1 MTQEADR
8 SPAQAGA
15 GAVRESARP
24 ETPSPTVLPAA
35 TSGAGQQHSPDA
47 AGGAGPTPGAG
58 QGHSASQGNSAGQA
72 HGSGRR
78 SAGSRTA
85 RKPQGRPS
93 LGGGTP
99 AQDRELRAQGRE
111 TVRKLLEAGM
121 IEFEERGFGGVRV
134 DDVVKRAGI
143 SHGTF
148 YLYFANKEDL
158 FKALLR
164 DALHDMEIVAGD
176 FPVVTSDDTG
186 LSVLRR
192 WVRKFFAAYA
202 AHATVIR
209 ILSSADLVPDE
220 VYSDGLQL
228 FFSIAEAMTTGMTAA
243 AEAAGRHHE
252 SPELTAVACLMM
264 LERVNYLIST
274 EVQLPVPE
282 MSDKIADIMFAAFGL
297 VVA

>member
-15 GAVRESARP
+15 GAVRGSARP
-24 ETPSPTVLPAA
+24 PTASPGT
-35 TSGAGQQHSPDA
+35 GQQLSADGTHGTGPA
-47 AGGAGPTPGAG
+47 HNAGPGAGPGASASAGTAHGGRRGAG
-58 QGHSASQGNSAGQA
+58 A
-72 HGSGRR
+72 RP
-78 SAGSRTA
+78 A

-121 IEFEERGFGGVRV
+121 IEFEERGFNGVRV

-158 FKALLR
+158 FQALLR
-164 DALHDMEIVAGD
+164 DTLHDMQVVAGD

-186 LSVLRR
+186 VRLLRA
-192 WVRKFFAAYA
+192 WVRKFSAAYA
-202 AHATVIR
+202 AHGTVLR
-209 ILSSADLVPDE
+209 TLSSANAPGE
-220 VYSDGLQL
+220 MFADGLQL
-228 FFSIAEAMTTGMTAA
+228 FFSLTEAMTTGMTAA
-243 AEAAGRHHE
+243 AAAAGRHQE
-252 SPELTAVACLMM
+252 NAELTAFACLMM
-264 LERVNYLIST
+264 LERVNFVMTT
-274 EVQLPVPE
+274 EVQLPGDL
-282 MSDKIADIMFAAFGL
+282 MADKIADIMFAAFGL
-297 VVA
+297 IVA

>member
-8 SPAQAGA
+8 NPAQPGAGPQGA
-15 GAVRESARP
+15 GAVRGSG
-24 ETPSPTVLPAA
+24 
-35 TSGAGQQHSPDA
+35 TSRGHA
-47 AGGAGPTPGAG
+47 AGRPV
-58 QGHSASQGNSAGQA
+58 
-72 HGSGRR
+72 
-78 SAGSRTA
+78 
-85 RKPQGRPS
+85 RKPPGRPS
-93 LGGGTP
+93 LGGGAP

-134 DDVVKRAGI
+134 DDVVRQAGI

-158 FKALLR
+158 FKALLK

-176 FPVVTSDDTG
+176 FPVVTSDQTG
-186 LSVLRR
+186 LTVLRR
-192 WVRKFFAAYA
+192 WVRKFFSAYA

-209 ILSSADLVPDE
+209 ILSSADLVPNE
-220 VYSDGLQL
+220 VYGDGLQL

-243 AEAAGRHHE
+243 AEAAGRHTD

-274 EVQLPVPE
+274 EVQLPVAE

-297 VVA
+297 STA

>member
-8 SPAQAGA
+8 SPAQPAVGQRRGA
-15 GAVRESARP
+15 GRQP
-24 ETPSPTVLPAA
+24 
-35 TSGAGQQHSPDA
+35 
-47 AGGAGPTPGAG
+47 
-58 QGHSASQGNSAGQA
+58 
-72 HGSGRR
+72 
-78 SAGSRTA
+78 

-93 LGGGTP
+93 LGGGAP

-111 TVRKLLEAGM
+111 TVRKLLDAGT
-121 IEFEERGFGGVRV
+121 IVFEERGFSGVRV
-134 DDVVKRAGI
+134 DDVVRRAGI

-148 YLYFANKEDL
+148 YLYFSNKEDL

-164 DALHDMEIVAGD
+164 DALHDMESVAGD
-176 FPVVTSDDTG
+176 FPDVTSDENGMTA
-186 LSVLRR
+186 LRQ

-243 AEAAGRHHE
+243 AIAAGKHQE
-252 SPELTAVACLMM
+252 TPELTA
-264 LERVNYLIST
+264 
-274 EVQLPVPE
+274 
-282 MSDKIADIMFAAFGL
+282 
-297 VVA
+297 